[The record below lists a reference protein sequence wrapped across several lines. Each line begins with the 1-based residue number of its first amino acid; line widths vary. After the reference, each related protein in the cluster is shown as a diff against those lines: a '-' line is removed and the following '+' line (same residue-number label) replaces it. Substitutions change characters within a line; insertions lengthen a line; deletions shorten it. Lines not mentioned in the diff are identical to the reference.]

1 MRLRGTLR
9 GFPAVTLILVAN
21 LLAAPA
27 SRMEFWDSQRKGANF
42 FNRVPAKERFEAAGK
57 LGLHFIR
64 LAPDKWSA
72 EGRDVLMGSADH
84 FESLSQRD
92 LDLLKRTLDDAH
104 RAGLPVIVAMLSL
117 PGARWRQLNDGA
129 DDARLWESPDFLAQ
143 ACRFWREL
151 AFGLRDHPAVVAYNP
166 LNEPHPERAAGIGG
180 ADDPGFAAWLEE
192 RRGTTADLARFYRE
206 IVAAIREV
214 DPRTP
219 ILVEG
224 YGHGSVAGLSF
235 LEPVDDPFILYSF
248 HFYEP
253 WEYTTWR
260 VNRGRYAYPQS
271 MPAGWE
277 GPLEAW
283 STEDL
288 DRRLRPVDDWALRH
302 GIPPHRI
309 VAAEFGC
316 DRRSPGAER
325 YLEDVVSLLNRR
337 GYHWAFYSYRED
349 VWDGMDYEL
358 GDGEVRLGEAY
369 REALERGE
377 YRPKPWRPNSL
388 FRVLEREFR

>member
-9 GFPAVTLILVAN
+9 GFPAITLVLVAN
-21 LLAAPA
+21 LLAAPV
-27 SRMEFWDSQRKGANF
+27 SRMDFWNIQRKGANF
-42 FNRVPAKERFEAAGK
+42 FNRVPAKERFEAAGD

-64 LAPDKWSA
+64 LVPDKWSA
-72 EGRDVLMGSADH
+72 EGRDFLLGSADH
-84 FESLSQRD
+84 FKAISERDFDRLRWSLD
-92 LDLLKRTLDDAH
+92 EAH
-104 RAGLPVIVAMLSL
+104 RAGLLVVVGMLSL
-117 PGARWRQLNDGA
+117 PGARWRQLNGGV

-151 AFGLRDHPAVVAYNP
+151 ARRLKDHPAVVAYNP

-180 ADDPGFAAWLEE
+180 ADDPDFAAWREE
-192 RRGTTADLARFYRE
+192 RRGTTADLDRFHRE
-206 IVAAIREV
+206 IVTAIREV
-214 DPRTP
+214 DSRTP

-224 YGHGSVAGLSF
+224 YGHGSATGLSF
-235 LEPVDDPFILYSF
+235 LEPVDDRFILYSF

-260 VNRGRYAYPQS
+260 VNRGRYAYPEI

-277 GPLEAW
+277 GPVEAW
-283 STEDL
+283 SIEDL
-288 DRRLRPVDDWALRH
+288 DRRLRPVDDWARRH
-302 GIPPHRI
+302 GIPRDRI

-325 YLEDVVSLLNRR
+325 YLEDVVSLLNHR

-349 VWDGMDYEL
+349 AWDGMDYEL
-358 GDGEVRLGEAY
+358 GGGEVRLGDGY
-369 REALERGE
+369 RETLDRGE
-377 YRPKPWRPNSL
+377 YRTKPWRPNAL
-388 FRVLEREFR
+388 FKVLEREFR